1 MFELTINGQVYQFH
15 FGMGFMREINKT
27 VNRPVDGLPDVKKNI
42 GANMKFAGLIDGDV
56 EDLVDVLFVAN
67 KGQNPRV
74 TAALLDSY
82 IDNECEDIDKLFG
95 DVLDFLK
102 SANATKKAMKAI
114 LEAVEEEKAKRN
126 AK

>member
-42 GANMKFAGLIDGDV
+42 GANYKFAGLIDGDI
-56 EDLVDVLFVAN
+56 EDLVDVLNVAN
-67 KGQNPRV
+67 KGQTPRV
-74 TAALLDSY
+74 TTALLDSY
-82 IDNECEDIDKLFG
+82 IDNECEDVDKLFE

-102 SANATKKAMKAI
+102 SANATKKAVKAI
-114 LEAVEEEKAKRN
+114 LEAVEQEKAKQS